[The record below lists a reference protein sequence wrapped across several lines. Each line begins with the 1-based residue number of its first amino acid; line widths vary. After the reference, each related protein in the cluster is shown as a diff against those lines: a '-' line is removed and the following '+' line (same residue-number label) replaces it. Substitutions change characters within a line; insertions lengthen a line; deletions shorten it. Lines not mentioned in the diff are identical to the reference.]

1 MIPFQAK
8 KIDVASAAEEA
19 KKKKALGTRGRTP
32 DLMTDE

>member
-19 KKKKALGTRGRTP
+19 KKKKKLWGREDGP
-32 DLMTDE
+32 QI